1 MRAANR
7 SSRLSC
13 QSNYLRMFRIVL
25 AIAVAIFPVFG
36 LAHLVIDPATDE
48 PLWTRF
54 VISATAA
61 VLLSGSYRCSWVRAR
76 IAPLTS
82 VFLCAIAYWYVALAY
97 RSDFSA
103 ESAIALIVV
112 FAAVGVGSSFWI
124 DSLAFV
130 GVFMTT
136 MMVAIGLAVYS
147 LDAPGISPPSMMLA
161 CFGVVLVI
169 FIAVTSRAKADE
181 DMYAQ
186 HGLLRSLFDESTD
199 AHILLDSRSGSVI
212 DFNQA
217 ALDLF
222 GISAAMLAER
232 QLDWKTGLRVLDEEG
247 PIDIRFGEQR
257 ERKCIARSGRIF
269 WAEVSTHGLHV
280 DDLDITLLKVT
291 DVTQK
296 REAARM
302 ANLEARRAGTV
313 AEISAALSEAGADEN
328 DALQVVARTLTRSQA
343 DLCIVCCLSEDG
355 QAVTPVAISHRNP
368 QTEDLVCE
376 WAATAPI
383 RIGEGLI
390 GKVIATG
397 EMIAMED
404 APADM
409 LAAHASSCHYR
420 FVRDAHLHAVVVH
433 PLIANGEILGAML
446 LSRGPQRSAF
456 STHDL
461 ALFSEVV
468 EKTGLAIAN
477 VRLMGAIKRSEARF
491 RSLVQN
497 SSDLILLLDDKAR
510 FSYVSPS
517 AKRVLGYE
525 PEEMLGERIFT
536 LAHPEDVA
544 GLLSESNYFREGKDL
559 TRHASRFRHINGEWR
574 WLEAYAVNM
583 LDDENVKGVVINAR
597 DVTERFRYEEELRNA
612 RDVAEEMVRLK
623 DAFLANMSHEI
634 RTPLTAIIGFASI
647 LGDELDEQHREFIG
661 HIHSNGTR
669 LMEALNSVLD
679 LARLEA
685 GGVALELVR
694 VDIHEA
700 VREALG
706 AFRALAE
713 ARGLKLE
720 ASLSLEDPSLWL
732 DARCFDRVLTNLLG
746 NAIRFTEAGYVRVDV
761 RSDGDHVQISVEDTG
776 IGIGEEFLPHLFKP
790 FRQESS
796 GFSRSHE
803 GTGLGLTI
811 TQRLVQVMGGT
822 IDVESRRGSGSA
834 FRIRFPRAGA
844 EGALHRRQA
853 ILIEPEATSR
863 AA

>member
-25 AIAVAIFPVFG
+25 AITVAIFPVFG
-36 LAHLVIDPATDE
+36 LARLVIEPGTGD
-48 PLWTRF
+48 PLWMRF
-54 VISATAA
+54 AISATAA
-61 VLLSGSYRCSWVRAR
+61 VFLSGSYRCSWVRAR

-82 VFLCAIAYWYVALAY
+82 ILLCVIAYWYVGLAY
-97 RSDFSA
+97 RSGFSA
-103 ESAIALIVV
+103 ESATALIVV
-112 FAAVGVGSSFWI
+112 FAAVGVGTSFWI
-124 DSLAFV
+124 DSFAFV
-130 GVFMTT
+130 SVFMTS
-136 MMVAIGLAVYS
+136 MMAAIGIAVYS
-147 LDAPGISPPSMMLA
+147 LDAPGISPASMMLA
-161 CFGVVLVI
+161 CFGVALVI

-186 HGLLRSLFDESTD
+186 HGLLRSLFDESAD

-222 GISAAMLAER
+222 GVSAGMLSDR
-232 QLDWKTGLRVLDEEG
+232 QLDWKTGLRVLDEER
-247 PIDIRFGEQR
+247 PIDERFSEQR
-257 ERKCIARSGRIF
+257 EQKCIARGGRIF
-269 WAEVSTHGLHV
+269 WAEVSTRSLHV

-291 DVTQK
+291 DITQK

-302 ANLEARRAGTV
+302 AILEARRAGAV
-313 AEISAALSEAGADEN
+313 AEISAALSDTGADES

-343 DLCIVCCLSEDG
+343 DLCIVCCVSDDG
-355 QAVTPVAISHRNP
+355 QTVTPVAVSHRNP
-368 QTEDLVCE
+368 QTEDLVRE
-376 WAATAPI
+376 WAEREPI
-383 RIGEGLI
+383 RVGEGLI
-390 GKVIATG
+390 GKVVAGG
-397 EMIAMED
+397 ESIMMED

-409 LAAHASSCHYR
+409 LAGHASSDHYR

-433 PLIANGEILGAML
+433 PLTANGEIVGAML

-456 STHDL
+456 SRHDL
-461 ALFSEVV
+461 AFFSEVV

-477 VRLMGAIKRSEARF
+477 ARLMGTIKRSEARF

-510 FSYVSPS
+510 FCYVSPS

-525 PEEMLGERIFT
+525 PDEILGERIFA

-559 TRHASRFRHINGEWR
+559 TIHASRFRHSNGDWR

-583 LDDENVKGVVINAR
+583 LEDENVQGVVINAR
-597 DVTERFRYEEELRNA
+597 DVTERFRYEDELRNA

-634 RTPLTAIIGFASI
+634 RTPLTAIIGFAAV
-647 LGDELDEQHREFIG
+647 LADELDEQHREFVG

-694 VDIHEA
+694 VDIHQA
-700 VREALG
+700 VSEALS
-706 AFRALAE
+706 AFRALAD
-713 ARGLKLE
+713 ARGLTLE
-720 ASLSLEDPSLWL
+720 ASLNLDDPTLWL

-746 NAIRFTEAGYVRVDV
+746 NAIRFTEAGHVRVDV
-761 RSDGDHVQISVEDTG
+761 RPDGDYALISVEDTG

-822 IDVESRRGSGSA
+822 IEVESRRGVGST
-834 FRIRFPRAGA
+834 FRLRFPQAGA
-844 EGALHRRQA
+844 EGEPR
-853 ILIEPEATSR
+853 PEATLIEAEATPR